1 MSSKIIQGNM
11 MIIVLSGEIRG
22 ALPWTRQTP
31 RGENPV
37 LTIPGG
43 TVINDLMYKPGLTIL
58 NTINKVFTVATNLQ
72 SLTGDFHLTN
82 CVI

>member
-22 ALPWTRQTP
+22 APSWTQQTLQ
-31 RGENPV
+31 GENPV

-43 TVINDLMYKPGLTIL
+43 TVISDLMYKPGLTIL
-58 NTINKVFTVATNLQ
+58 NTINKVFTVTANS
-72 SLTGDFHLTN
+72 SLAGDFHLTN
-82 CVI
+82 SVI

>member
-22 ALPWTRQTP
+22 APPWTRQTLQ
-31 RGENPV
+31 GENPV

-58 NTINKVFTVATNLQ
+58 NTINKVFTITANS